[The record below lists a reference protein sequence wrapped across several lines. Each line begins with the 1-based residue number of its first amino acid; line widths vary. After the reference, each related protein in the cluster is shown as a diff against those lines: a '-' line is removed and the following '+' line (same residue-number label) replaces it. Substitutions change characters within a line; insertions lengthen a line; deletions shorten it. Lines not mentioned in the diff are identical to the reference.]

1 MALWSGRFSSE
12 TNELL
17 AVLSESVSYDQRMY
31 AHDIAGSIAYVTM
44 LGRQKIIPQ
53 ADVKPIIDELNR
65 IKAAVDAGEFKFKTE
80 LEDVHMNLES
90 ALIETLGD
98 AGARVHTARSR
109 NDQVATDVRLYLRDE
124 VNVLLSLVRDMQSA
138 LVELASAN
146 DDVIMPGFTHLQH
159 AQPVLFAHH
168 LLAYVEMFDRDHGR
182 LSDALKR
189 LNQSPLGAGA
199 LAGSTFPVDREFTA
213 KELGFDGVMQNSMD
227 AVSDRDF
234 AIELLA
240 AFSLI
245 MIHVS
250 RLSEDVIFWK
260 SQEAGF
266 VDIGDA
272 FCTGSSI
279 MPQKKNPDVAE
290 LSRGKTGRVFGALT
304 SLLTLMK
311 GLPLCYNRDMQE
323 DKEQLFD
330 ALDTVKLVLLT
341 FAPMMRSVTP
351 NKERMLEAAS
361 EPTLMATDLAEW
373 LVKQGMPFRTAHHR
387 VGSLVGWCNANG
399 RKLDE
404 LSLKEMQISIPEA
417 EEECTKLF
425 DPVASV
431 TARDILGAT
440 APRQVKR
447 QLSLWKA
454 KLQGPAEPASDLG
467 LSLR

>member
-1 MALWSGRFSSE
+1 MIMALWGGRFSSQ

-17 AVLSESVSYDQRMY
+17 AVLSESVSYDQRM
-31 AHDIAGSIAYVTM
+31 ASHDIAGSITHVTM
-44 LGRQKIIPQ
+44 LGRQEIIPKT
-53 ADVKPIIDELNR
+53 DVQPIIDELTR
-65 IKAAVDAGEFKFKTE
+65 IKAAVDTGDFEFKTE
-80 LEDVHMNLES
+80 LEDVHMNVES
-90 ALIETLGD
+90 TLIDTLGD

-124 VNVLLSLVRDMQSA
+124 VTALLSHVRAMQSS
-138 LVELASAN
+138 LVQLADEN
-146 DDVIMPGFTHLQH
+146 DDAIMPGYTHLQH

-168 LLAYVEMFDRDHGR
+168 LLAYVEKFDRDHGR

-189 LNQSPLGAGA
+189 MNQSPLGAGA
-199 LAGSTFPVDREFTA
+199 LAGSTFPIDREFTA
-213 KELGFDGVMQNSMD
+213 RELGFDGVMQNSMD

-234 AIELLA
+234 AVELLA

-245 MIHVS
+245 MIHIS
-250 RLSEDVIFWK
+250 RLSEDIIFWK
-260 SQEAGF
+260 SQEASF

-279 MPQKKNPDVAE
+279 MPQKKNPDIAE

-304 SLLTLMK
+304 SLLVLMK

-330 ALDTVKLVLLT
+330 ALDTVTLVLMT
-341 FAPMMRSVTP
+341 FAPMVRSIVP
-351 NKERMLEAAS
+351 DKKRMLKAAS
-361 EPTLMATDLAEW
+361 EPALMSTDLAEW

-387 VGSLVGWCNANG
+387 VGSLVGWCDANG
-399 RKLDE
+399 KALNAITLD
-404 LSLKEMQISIPEA
+404 EMQISVPEA
-417 EEECTKLF
+417 TQECLGLF

-440 APRQVKR
+440 APRQVR
-447 QLSLWKA
+447 LQLDSWKS
-454 KLQGPAEPASDLG
+454 KLGS
-467 LSLR
+467 